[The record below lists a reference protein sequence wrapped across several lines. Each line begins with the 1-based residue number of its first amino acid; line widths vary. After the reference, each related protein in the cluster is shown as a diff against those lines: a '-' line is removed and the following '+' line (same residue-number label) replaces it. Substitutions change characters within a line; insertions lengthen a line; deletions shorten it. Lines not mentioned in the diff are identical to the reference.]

1 MLELISIH
9 IPKTGGRSFREILF
23 QVYEKRKVKKLNRN
37 ELKTP
42 KDLVTIDLLGSATI
56 LHGHLC
62 YEQVRQLHLGD
73 KARLVTWLRD
83 PIERV
88 FSNYCYSLRRTLQRA
103 IPSFGSE
110 ITLENFVRRSGQ
122 RNQMSFF
129 LEGLSLSD
137 LFFVGLTEY
146 FSTDV
151 RDLGRS
157 LNWQEFDL
165 VRVNENKNFKR
176 KISPLSPS
184 QRSLIKELNEK
195 DLVLYQE
202 AINIRKERL
211 KI

>member
-23 QVYEKRKVKKLNRN
+23 QVYEKRKVKKLNRS

-42 KDLVTIDLLGSATI
+42 KDVVTMDLLDSATV

-62 YEQVRQLHLGD
+62 YEQVRQLHLGE
-73 KARLVTWLRD
+73 KTKLVTWLRD

-88 FSNYCYSLRRTLQRA
+88 FSNYCYRLRRTLQKK
-103 IPSFGSE
+103 IPLFGSKM
-110 ITLENFVRRSGQ
+110 TLENFVRRSAQ

-129 LEGLSLSD
+129 LKGLSLSD

-146 FSTDV
+146 FATDV
-151 RDLGRS
+151 QDLGRS
-157 LNWQEFDL
+157 LKWQEFDL
-165 VRVNENKNFKR
+165 VKVNENRNFKR
-176 KISPLSPS
+176 KIPPLSPN

-202 AINIRKERL
+202 AINMRKERL